1 MTRKKEEIKRGLTEF
16 TKKMEE
22 EYKIIPQVE
31 TKLQNAKRK
40 IDLNENTKEVSEK
53 QEKSK

>member
-1 MTRKKEEIKRGLTEF
+1 
-16 TKKMEE
+16 MEE

-31 TKLQNAKRK
+31 TKLQNGKRK